1 MTNIQINLRAPVT
14 AKDVVQ
20 DVCTRLRNDP
30 RFEER
35 LRRWLSYEGANAD
48 QDVRDAI
55 EDLQHRVRMLEAT
68 LGVTKAGQTRI
79 KHEIERGKPDRQIAA
94 DNGVP
99 VEIVAYLRRG
109 MGATEATEAPAAA
122 LETGD
127 RRDLLE
133 TADSGHAGAGEAYT
147 YKSGNRTFVT
157 KAGEAK
163 IREMKA
169 AGHTAYN
176 IAKVLGISGQGV
188 RYRLQKMGLNDRN
201 E

>member
-1 MTNIQINLRAPVT
+1 MSNIQINLRAPVT

-20 DVCTRLRNDP
+20 DVCTRLRSDP

-35 LRRWLSYEGANAD
+35 LRTFLANEGANAD

-55 EDLQHRVRMLEAT
+55 EDLQHRVRMLEYDKKYPRSAQST
-68 LGVTKAGQTRI
+68 DPMDTRDRAVKKAREAGMDTQADRIARLG
-79 KHEIERGKPDRQIAA
+79 PDGRS
-94 DNGVP
+94 V
-99 VEIVAYLRRG
+99 
-109 MGATEATEAPAAA
+109 EATAAPAAA

-133 TADSGHAGAGEAYT
+133 AADSGHAGAGERYT

-157 KAGEAK
+157 EAGRAK
-163 IREMKA
+163 IREMRE
-169 AGHTAYN
+169 AGDTAYN
-176 IAKVLGISGQGV
+176 IAKVIGISGQGI
-188 RYRLQKMGLNDRN
+188 RYQLQKMGLADRN